1 MDVSALVQKV
11 TGGAQ
16 GNHGTMSAV
25 MGLLGGQNQT
35 GFTNL
40 VSSLTSGGLGD
51 QVKSW
56 VGTGA
61 NQMVSSQQVANWL
74 GNDKLQQVAQ
84 AVGLNPNEVA
94 SHLAQQLPAFVDKLT
109 PHGSVP
115 DQAGLESVAGQIT
128 GQ

>member
-16 GNHGTMSAV
+16 GNHGTLSTV
-25 MGLLGGQNQT
+25 IGLLGGQDQT
-35 GFTNL
+35 GFNNL
-40 VSSLTSGGLGD
+40 LSSLTSSGLGD
-51 QVKSW
+51 QAKSW

-61 NQMVSSQQVANWL
+61 NQVVSSQQVANWL
-74 GNDKLQQVAQ
+74 GNDRLQQVAH

-94 SHLAQQLPAFVDKLT
+94 DHLAQQLPAFVDKLT

-115 DQAGLESVAGQIT
+115 DQANLESIAGQVI
-128 GQ
+128 GH